1 MAAITDMVDLEIQ
14 DGVAVV
20 RIDNPPVNA
29 LSRGVRDG
37 LFEAVKQADADD
49 AANAILIIC
58 NGRTYIAGADIK
70 EFGKPQ
76 EGISLFDVHIAI
88 ESASKPVVSTI
99 HGTALGGGL
108 ETALSCHYRVAV
120 ATARFGLPEVHL
132 GILPGAG
139 GTQRLPRV
147 VGVERAL
154 EMMVSGKMVNAKF
167 ALENGLID
175 EIVDDLFEGGMAFA
189 KKVAAEGGP
198 LVKVRDSNDKLEAA
212 KQDPE
217 LFNRFRK
224 SVARKSRGFDA
235 PETIIQC
242 VEDTLTKSFD
252 DGIQAERERFKGLMT
267 GIKSEAQRYYFFAER
282 QANKIPDV
290 PKDTEIIPVTKV
302 GMIGAGTMGGGISMN
317 FLSKGIPVTIVE
329 STQEALDRGLS
340 LVRKNYMRRVKS
352 GRITE
357 EGVDKLMGLLTPSL
371 SLEDLADCDLVIE
384 AVFENLDL
392 KKEVFTKLD
401 GIVKQGAILA
411 TNSSALDV
419 DAIAAATTR
428 PEWVLGTHF
437 FSPANIMR
445 LLEIVRAEK
454 TSKPVLATAMGLAK
468 KLGKIPVVSGVC
480 PGFIGNRILFQRG
493 VQAQKLIEEGAMPWD
508 VDEVI
513 FDFGFP
519 MGPFAMS
526 DLAGLDIGWDVE
538 SSKPKEILKDKLCEM
553 NRRGQKTGAGYYDYN
568 PETRAKTPNAEVEKL
583 VLESSEKRGITRRE
597 ISKEEILQRCI
608 YPMINEG
615 AKILEEGISQRP
627 SDIDV
632 VWVNGYGWPVYRGGP
647 MFYADTI
654 GLDKVL
660 AKLKEF
666 QEQDNDDFWQP
677 SPLIERLVAEG
688 KGFKDMT

>member
-1 MAAITDMVDLEIQ
+1 
-14 DGVAVV
+14 
-20 RIDNPPVNA
+20 
-29 LSRGVRDG
+29 
-37 LFEAVKQADADD
+37 
-49 AANAILIIC
+49 
-58 NGRTYIAGADIK
+58 
-70 EFGKPQ
+70 
-76 EGISLFDVHIAI
+76 
-88 ESASKPVVSTI
+88 
-99 HGTALGGGL
+99 
-108 ETALSCHYRVAV
+108 
-120 ATARFGLPEVHL
+120 
-132 GILPGAG
+132 
-139 GTQRLPRV
+139 
-147 VGVERAL
+147 
-154 EMMVSGKMVNAKF
+154 
-167 ALENGLID
+167 
-175 EIVDDLFEGGMAFA
+175 
-189 KKVAAEGGP
+189 
-198 LVKVRDSNDKLEAA
+198 
-212 KQDPE
+212 
-217 LFNRFRK
+217 
-224 SVARKSRGFDA
+224 
-235 PETIIQC
+235 
-242 VEDTLTKSFD
+242 
-252 DGIQAERERFKGLMT
+252 
-267 GIKSEAQRYYFFAER
+267 
-282 QANKIPDV
+282 
-290 PKDTEIIPVTKV
+290 
-302 GMIGAGTMGGGISMN
+302 
-317 FLSKGIPVTIVE
+317 
-329 STQEALDRGLS
+329 
-340 LVRKNYMRRVKS
+340 
-352 GRITE
+352 
-357 EGVDKLMGLLTPSL
+357 
-371 SLEDLADCDLVIE
+371 
-384 AVFENLDL
+384 
-392 KKEVFTKLD
+392 
-401 GIVKQGAILA
+401 
-411 TNSSALDV
+411 
-419 DAIAAATTR
+419 
-428 PEWVLGTHF
+428 
-437 FSPANIMR
+437 MR